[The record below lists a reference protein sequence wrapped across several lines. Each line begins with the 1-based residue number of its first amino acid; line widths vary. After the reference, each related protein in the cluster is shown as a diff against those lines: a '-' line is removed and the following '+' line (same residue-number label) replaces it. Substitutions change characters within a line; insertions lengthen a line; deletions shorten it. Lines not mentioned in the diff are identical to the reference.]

1 MANIKITSNDQFATG
16 TLVLFLSLPMNQDN
30 LTAASLLTQLQSNA
44 TQHYPSVY
52 LLARHAAEN
61 YDFVFRPYVQIAG
74 NKLLVC
80 YLVNYLEPL
89 LVLDPDYRTDKLL
102 HDFAD
107 FVQKPL
113 LTPEAFNLA
122 KQQLLEQRKRYYS
135 VGANRAEEAFFKKLF
150 GNQPD
155 YAYAIFGPEQK
166 LTDYSLAQL
175 EDFAH
180 NLLAAPA
187 ACFGQAAGRTWSQ
200 KIQQAFSE
208 LNFAADVKADIVL
221 PTAEP
226 SVYQGHS
233 EEDQAQLLVG
243 YCYGDALPFANRRAC
258 AEFLA
263 AYLAGDESSLLF
275 DRIRSKLNAAYAV
288 EGVNYNSNCL
298 LVFSASL
305 AKEQVARSEQII
317 ADTVSELQ
325 NGHVDQDVFAKTK
338 KGLVRR
344 FWLGRDDQVSM
355 VGATLQEACYG
366 QQAASRIYLKNLT
379 YLTPSDLVRF
389 AGQLELMESYCLQ

>member
-1 MANIKITSNDQFATG
+1 MANIEITSNEKFATG
-16 TLVLFLSLPMNQDN
+16 TLVLFFSLPMNQEN

-74 NKLLVC
+74 NRLLVC

-89 LVLDPDYRTDKLL
+89 LVLDPDYRLDKLL
-102 HDFAD
+102 QDFAD
-107 FVQKPL
+107 FVKKPL

-135 VGANRAEEAFFKKLF
+135 VEANRAEEAFFKKLF
-150 GNQPD
+150 ANQSD
-155 YAYAIFGPEQK
+155 FAYAIFGPEQK
-166 LTDYSLAQL
+166 LKSYNLAQL

-180 NLLAAPA
+180 QLLAAPA
-187 ACFGQAAGRTWSQ
+187 GCFGQAAGQNWPQ
-200 KIQQAFSE
+200 KIQQAFGQ
-208 LNFAADVKADIVL
+208 LNFSANLQADIVL
-221 PTAEP
+221 PTTEP
-226 SVYQGHS
+226 FVYQNS
-233 EEDQAQLLVG
+233 SQEDQAQLLVG
-243 YCYGDALPFANRRAC
+243 YCYGDALPFGNRRAG

-288 EGVNYNSNCL
+288 DGVNYNSNCL

-305 AKEQVARSEQII
+305 AKKQVARSEQII
-317 ADTVSELQ
+317 ADTLAELQ
-325 NGHVDQDVFAKTK
+325 NGHVDQDVFDKTK
-338 KGLVRR
+338 KALVRR

-355 VGATLQEACYG
+355 VGESLQKACYG
-366 QQAASRIYLKNLT
+366 DQADSRTFLKNLT

-389 AGQLELMESYCLQ
+389 ASQLELVESYCLQ